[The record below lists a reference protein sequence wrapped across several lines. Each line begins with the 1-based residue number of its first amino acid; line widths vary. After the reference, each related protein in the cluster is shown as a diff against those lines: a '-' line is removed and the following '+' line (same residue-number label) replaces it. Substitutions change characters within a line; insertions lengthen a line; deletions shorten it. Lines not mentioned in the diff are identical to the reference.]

1 MQQSEFE
8 ALKDG
13 DKVLFNGD
21 VAYFDIPKGT
31 ILTRKSEW
39 LDDDCTRAFTYKGEW
54 DFFGANEIE
63 LIKE

>member
-1 MQQSEFE
+1 MLQSEFE
-8 ALKDG
+8 ALKEG
-13 DKVLFNGD
+13 DKVAFNGD
-21 VAYFDIPKGT
+21 VDYFGIEQGT

-39 LDDDCTRAFTYKGEW
+39 LDDDCTRAFTYKGNW